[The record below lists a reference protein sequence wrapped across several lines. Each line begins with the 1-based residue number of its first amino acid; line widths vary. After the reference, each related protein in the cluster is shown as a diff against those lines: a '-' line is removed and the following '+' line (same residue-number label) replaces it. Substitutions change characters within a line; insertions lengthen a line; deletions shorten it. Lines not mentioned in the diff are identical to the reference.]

1 MFRVFLLLLRP
12 LLLVEEPHGGRERGG
27 SVGGGALYTA
37 TEHQGKRLVG
47 TGSCVRQP
55 ESDGAFSVAGGHFMR
70 LSLPASE
77 VNLASYSERK
87 LSIVP

>member
-1 MFRVFLLLLRP
+1 MHRP
-12 LLLVEEPHGGRERGG
+12 PPPIEAPDGSGHKVG
-27 SVGGGALYTA
+27 SVDGGAPDTG
-37 TEHQGKRLVG
+37 TRRKGKRLIG

-77 VNLASYSERK
+77 VNLASYSQRK